1 MELTPRQIKMMKHA
15 IGFTNPNGRRDNWKP
30 SDGYEAFRNRYYA
43 DKKMPEW
50 ERLVA
55 DGLAISK
62 TDNDMILYQV
72 TEKGASV
79 LSDILETKITL

>member
-15 IGFTNPNGRRDNWKP
+15 IGFSCPNGRPDRWKP
-30 SDGYEAFRNRYYA
+30 SDGYEAYRNRYVA
-43 DKKMPEW
+43 NKKMPEW
-50 ERLVA
+50 ERLVT
-55 DGLAISK
+55 DGLATATPDK
-62 TDNDMILYQV
+62 DMILYQV